1 VSSLDLLH
9 LARTAAERAAAY
21 LRGVERPADPSR
33 WTLKGSR
40 DFVTDVDR
48 TAERIITE
56 VLLAAE
62 PGSRIVGEE
71 LHPEVVTEGMVWIVD
86 PLDGTT
92 NFLHDFPRYAVS
104 IAGAVDGVLAAAAI
118 VNVPGGETYTASRGG
133 GAWHGERRLA
143 VSAIRDPAFA
153 LIGTGFPF
161 TDASQIAE
169 YLDQFRRIAGHTSGI
184 RRPGAASLDL
194 ADVAA
199 GRFDGFWEQQL
210 SAWDIAA
217 GTLLIREAGGLV
229 TDLSGRDIGI
239 EHTPV
244 VAGNPTI
251 HAWLLDMLRSDGAL
265 SLRGKPAWRFGMS
278 DADSLTR
285 ASSLDEWARA
295 IARPT
300 ISPAGGS
307 AAALAAAAAAA
318 VVEMVAGLTAAR
330 EAYALVHEEA
340 RAARA
345 RAEGLRQELLTLA
358 SADAEAL
365 QRFEQA
371 LALPKG
377 SAAERE
383 LRERRKRSALREGA
397 DIQRDVLARC
407 GEVAELGV
415 AMVER
420 GLKSARGDAGTA
432 VFLAAGAARSASWA
446 IRMNLQDEPPGSEFG
461 GIVAP
466 AAVRLAGVE
475 EAERLVGRLLDRPP
489 E

>member
-9 LARTAAERAAAY
+9 LARTAAERAAGY

-71 LHPEVVTEGMVWIVD
+71 LQPDVVTEGMVWIVD

-92 NFLHDFPRYAVS
+92 NFLHDYPSYAVS
-104 IAGAVDGVLAAAAI
+104 IAAAVDGVLEAAAI
-118 VNVPGGETYTASRGG
+118 VNVPRGEMYTASRGG

-143 VSAIRDPAFA
+143 VSAIREPGFA

-161 TDASQIAE
+161 KNTSRMEE
-169 YLDQFRRIAGHTSGI
+169 YLQQFSRVAGQASGI

-229 TDLSGRDIGI
+229 TDFAGREIGI

-244 VAGNPTI
+244 VAGNPAI
-251 HAWLLDMLRSDGAL
+251 HAWLLDI
-265 SLRGKPAWRFGMS
+265 F
-278 DADSLTR
+278 
-285 ASSLDEWARA
+285 
-295 IARPT
+295 
-300 ISPAGGS
+300 
-307 AAALAAAAAAA
+307 
-318 VVEMVAGLTAAR
+318 
-330 EAYALVHEEA
+330 EA
-340 RAARA
+340 
-345 RAEGLRQELLTLA
+345 TDN
-358 SADAEAL
+358 S
-365 QRFEQA
+365 
-371 LALPKG
+371 
-377 SAAERE
+377 
-383 LRERRKRSALREGA
+383 
-397 DIQRDVLARC
+397 IQRHRGHGGH
-407 GEVAELGV
+407 GE
-415 AMVER
+415 
-420 GLKSARGDAGTA
+420 
-432 VFLAAGAARSASWA
+432 
-446 IRMNLQDEPPGSEFG
+446 
-461 GIVAP
+461 
-466 AAVRLAGVE
+466 E
-475 EAERLVGRLLDRPP
+475 E
-489 E
+489 